1 MVAHRDSTC
10 MQQRDPDFATKG
22 FPTGSFKD
30 ATSEKV
36 DDENLSSGAF
46 AWQMYIVKEVELD

>member
-1 MVAHRDSTC
+1 